1 MEIHLT
7 AQEEELL
14 AASQEFQEW
23 SKLTDE
29 IVLQEIRTDW
39 GQSCIDW
46 AKVNEWKPRD
56 TIQAILGIF

>member
-1 MEIHLT
+1 MIINLT

-14 AASQEFQEW
+14 AASQEFQEFYH
-23 SKLTDE
+23 LTDE
-29 IVLQEIRTDW
+29 IVLQEIRTEW

-46 AKVNEWKPRD
+46 AKVNEWKTRD